1 MDEMEIKGEY
11 PPKPTPLCYWC
22 PFHST
27 SPNADP
33 KFSGLCQYHSLW
45 TPEKK
50 SFAVLNPYGQEIKKA
65 KCPQCGG
72 ELVFEG
78 GCNTCK
84 NCGWSKCD

>member
-1 MDEMEIKGEY
+1 MSFELAAPLHIFEEKELEVIT
-11 PPKPTPLCYWC
+11 PKIVPV
-22 PFHST
+22 S
-27 SPNADP
+27 
-33 KFSGLCQYHSLW
+33 
-45 TPEKK
+45 
-50 SFAVLNPYGQEIKKA
+50 KA